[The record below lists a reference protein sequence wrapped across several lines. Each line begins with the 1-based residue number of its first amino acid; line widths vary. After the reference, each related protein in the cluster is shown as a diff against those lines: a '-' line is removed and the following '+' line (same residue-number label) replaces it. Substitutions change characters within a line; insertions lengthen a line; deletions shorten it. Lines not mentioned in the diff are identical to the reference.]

1 MAGTLRIRGDERV
14 YARRHRDEHSVN
26 GFVPRGTGYCTCM
39 SNTSNQLAEAER
51 HASTARSTVARA
63 GLVGRAMLYVVF
75 GLLAVDIARGSG
87 GSSTTQGAIED
98 FAGGSY
104 GRVLLVVLCLGLTA
118 LVVWKATQAI
128 AGDPVEGSEAS
139 DRAEHAVK
147 GLVYGGTLVAAV
159 SVLIANWNGSSGSGS
174 GSGGSSTEQ
183 EATATVLEWPAGQF
197 LVIAVGLGVLAFGAY
212 EIHHHGK
219 ETAFMQRLDTS
230 SMSEET
236 AHGVEVAGRV
246 GYVAKGITA
255 GIVGV
260 FFVVAGL
267 QHDPDEAKGLS
278 GALSELGDSGWGR
291 IVLWVVAL
299 GMFLF
304 AAFSLVEARLRR
316 AT

>member
-1 MAGTLRIRGDERV
+1 
-14 YARRHRDEHSVN
+14 
-26 GFVPRGTGYCTCM
+26 M
-39 SNTSNQLAEAER
+39 SSTSNPIAATER
-51 HASTARSTVARA
+51 HASNARSAVARA

-75 GLLAVDIARGSG
+75 GLLAVDVAQGGG
-87 GSSTTQGAIED
+87 GSSTTQGAIEK

-104 GRVLLVVLCLGLTA
+104 GQVLLIALCLGLVA

-147 GLVYGGTLVAAV
+147 GLVYGGTLVAALT
-159 SVLIANWNGSSGSGS
+159 VLIANWNGSGGSGSS
-174 GSGGSSTEQ
+174 GSGGSTEQ

-197 LVIAVGLGVLAFGAY
+197 LVIAVGLGVVAFGAY
-212 EIHHHGK
+212 EIHHHGLHTK
-219 ETAFMQRLDTS
+219 FMQRLDTT
-230 SMSEET
+230 SMSDET
-236 AHGVEVAGRV
+236 EHGVEVAGRV

-255 GIVGV
+255 AIVGV

-278 GALSELGDSGWGR
+278 GALQELGTSGWGTM
-291 IVLWVVAL
+291 VLWVVAL

-304 AAFSLVEARLRR
+304 AAFSLVEAKLRR